1 MKKISKIVL
10 VPMFIGI
17 VLFSGDVFAQLKFGH
32 INSTEL
38 IQLMPDTKKAD
49 TTLKKFGES
58 LESQLKTMSAE
69 YQTKLQSYQG
79 KRDSLPDA
87 VRSIKEQELQDLGNR
102 IQDFQQTAQESIQ
115 KKKEELYGPI
125 LKRAEDAIKQIA
137 KEKGYAYVFDTAPG
151 SSSVIYAQDGDD
163 MMPQVKTKLGITA
176 SAPPS
181 NTPSNTPKK

>member
-1 MKKISKIVL
+1 MKKFSKIILAAIV
-10 VPMFIGI
+10 
-17 VLFSGDVFAQLKFGH
+17 VLFSSSAFAQLKFGH

-49 TTLKKFGES
+49 TSLKKFGES

-69 YQTKLQSYQG
+69 YQTKLQSYQS

-87 VRSIKEQELQDLGNR
+87 VKGIKEQELQDLGNR

-125 LKRAEDAIKQIA
+125 LKRAEDAIKEIA
-137 KEKGYAYVFDTAPG
+137 KEKGYSYVFDTAPG
-151 SSSVIYAQDGDD
+151 SSSVIYAQASDD
-163 MMPQVKTKLGITA
+163 LMPQVKAKLGMSGA
-176 SAPPS
+176 S
-181 NTPSNTPKK
+181 TEKK

>member
-1 MKKISKIVL
+1 MKKVSKIAL
-10 VPMFIGI
+10 VAVV
-17 VLFSGDVFAQLKFGH
+17 VLFSSNVFAQLKFGH

-38 IQLMPDTKKAD
+38 IQLMPETKKAD

-87 VRSIKEQELQDLGNR
+87 VKGIKEQELQDLGSR

-125 LKRAEDAIKQIA
+125 LKKAEDAIKDIA

-151 SSSVIYAQDGDD
+151 SSSVIYAQASDD
-163 MMPQVKTKLGITA
+163 LMPTVKAKLGITGTVT
-176 SAPPS
+176 APKD
-181 NTPSNTPKK
+181 TKEKAGK

>member
-1 MKKISKIVL
+1 MKKFFKIILALIV
-10 VPMFIGI
+10 
-17 VLFSGDVFAQLKFGH
+17 VLFSSNVFAQLKFGH

-38 IQLMPDTKKAD
+38 IQLMPETKKAD
-49 TTLKKFGES
+49 TALKKFGES

-69 YQTKLQSYQG
+69 YQTKLQLYQS

-87 VRSIKEQELQDLGNR
+87 VRGIKEQELQDLGNR

-125 LKRAEDAIKQIA
+125 LKKAEDAIKDIA

-151 SSSVIYAQDGDD
+151 SSSVIYAQSSDD
-163 MMPQVKTKLGITA
+163 LMPQVKVKLGMTGTT
-176 SAPPS
+176 S
-181 NTPSNTPKK
+181 TEKK

>member
-10 VPMFIGI
+10 SAAV
-17 VLFSGDVFAQLKFGH
+17 VLFSSQAFAQLKFGH

-38 IQLMPDTKKAD
+38 IQLMPETKKAD

-58 LESQLKTMSAE
+58 LETQLKTMSAE
-69 YQTKLQSYQG
+69 YQTKLQTYQS

-87 VRSIKEQELQDLGNR
+87 VRGIKEQELQDLGGR

-125 LKRAEDAIKQIA
+125 LKKAEDAIKGLA
-137 KEKGYAYVFDTAPG
+137 KEKGYAYIFDTAPG
-151 SSSVIYAQDGDD
+151 SSSVIYAQESDD
-163 MMPQVKTKLGITA
+163 MMPMVKTKLGITGA
-176 SAPPS
+176 STPAPP
-181 NTPSNTPKK
+181 KK